1 MPRFMTLP
9 SQLIVACAALLML
22 AGCSSLSP
30 YSSLTKLDLTLTASD
45 RLNPDLHGRPSPIVV
60 RLFELRH
67 PVAFETAD
75 FFSLYERARDT
86 LTPDLIVSEELELRP
101 GESRTLKL
109 SVGQGRYVGVLAAYR
124 DLGETRWRH
133 VLSVDSGERT
143 HHDLTLDQDGIRA
156 SRTPLAGEE
165 GTR

>member
-1 MPRFMTLP
+1 MPRFINLRSP
-9 SQLIVACAALLML
+9 LIVVCAALLML
-22 AGCSSLSP
+22 VGCSALSP

-124 DLGETRWRH
+124 DLNETRWRH

-143 HHDLTLDQDGIRA
+143 HLDLTLDQDGIRP
-156 SRTPLAGEE
+156 SRTSLAGEE